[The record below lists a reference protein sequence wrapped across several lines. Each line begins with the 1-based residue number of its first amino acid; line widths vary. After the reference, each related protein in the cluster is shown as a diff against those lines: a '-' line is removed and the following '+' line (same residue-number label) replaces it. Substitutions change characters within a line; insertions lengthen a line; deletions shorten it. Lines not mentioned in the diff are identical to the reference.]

1 MCAMWPMSIRKKT
14 TRGPRANSMQNPMC
28 APAHYPI
35 VPIVDVL
42 SNTIRVRGSFE
53 SGMQSAWTI
62 AVLLFTASA
71 ATAVAREGPVAA
83 TTVVDADAMATS
95 TTTVV
100 AAAVSVLVEG
110 AATVPCARSCRSHT
124 CGALNASFTCEEL
137 SRFSCSCSGCCRH
150 PHSPPPPPPPP
161 PSPPPSP
168 ECLAPCRQLTCGVL
182 SAALTCSELSGIGCT
197 CVGCCLNSTATQMQ
211 PAPHRTTLRLARV
224 AARRRGSSAQQSPPP
239 PPAASP
245 PPAFDRRFCCYSP
258 LHPRSYCKV
267 REHAVCQHVD
277 CGAARP
283 PCRRFCMLTSCDGC
297 PGPNPGE
304 VSTHVRQ
311 ACIARRVPFEPVCSD
326 ALSYPSPCLAEA
338 MCFAP
343 PSAMALRS
351 ASAASAHASINEST
365 SPHAS
370 PSSHGMLAPW
380 PAPEVAWR
388 HMGSS
393 GSCFLAD

>member
-1 MCAMWPMSIRKKT
+1 M
-14 TRGPRANSMQNPMC
+14 
-28 APAHYPI
+28 
-35 VPIVDVL
+35 
-42 SNTIRVRGSFE
+42 
-53 SGMQSAWTI
+53 
-62 AVLLFTASA
+62 
-71 ATAVAREGPVAA
+71 
-83 TTVVDADAMATS
+83 
-95 TTTVV
+95 
-100 AAAVSVLVEG
+100 
-110 AATVPCARSCRSHT
+110 
-124 CGALNASFTCEEL
+124 
-137 SRFSCSCSGCCRH
+137 FSCTCSGCCAH
-150 PHSPPPPPPPP
+150 PRPPPPPPPPP

-168 ECLAPCRQLTCGVL
+168 ECLAPCRKLTCGVL
-182 SAALTCSELSGIGCT
+182 SAALTCPELSGIGCN
-197 CVGCCLNSTATQMQ
+197 CIGCCLNSTATQM
-211 PAPHRTTLRLARV
+211 PPSLHRTTLRLAR
-224 AARRRGSSAQQSPPP
+224 AARRGGSRAQQSPPP

-258 LHPRSYCKV
+258 HHPRSYCKV
-267 REHAVCQHVD
+267 REHAACQLVD

-304 VSTHVRQ
+304 VSAQVRQ

-343 PSAMALRS
+343 PSAL
-351 ASAASAHASINEST
+351 AHASIINST
-365 SPHAS
+365 L
-370 PSSHGMLAPW
+370 PSSNDMLAHRPW